1 MQARIAIGVRVRV
14 LHGAVVLREPS
25 AIIEGTHLFRIK
37 AATGGRP
44 YLGRHGR
51 GRPPCLP
58 SAPVLPV
65 SVLPAKTLTRILTIF
80 LRFARSVPDF
90 VHRRTKSRGMVES
103 DA

>member
-58 SAPVLPV
+58 SAPVLP
-65 SVLPAKTLTRILTIF
+65 AKTLTRILTIF